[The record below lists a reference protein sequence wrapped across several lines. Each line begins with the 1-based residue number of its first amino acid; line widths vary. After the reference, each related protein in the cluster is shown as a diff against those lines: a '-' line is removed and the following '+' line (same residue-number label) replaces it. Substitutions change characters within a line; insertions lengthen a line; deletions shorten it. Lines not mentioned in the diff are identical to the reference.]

1 MALDDLRT
9 RLELLLAAMVNQP
22 EDDHQ
27 LALRIREMIAEF
39 RAEGLPVP
47 DDLARLEVEL
57 DAGEG
62 AGPA

>member
-57 DAGEG
+57 NAGEG
-62 AGPA
+62 PGPA